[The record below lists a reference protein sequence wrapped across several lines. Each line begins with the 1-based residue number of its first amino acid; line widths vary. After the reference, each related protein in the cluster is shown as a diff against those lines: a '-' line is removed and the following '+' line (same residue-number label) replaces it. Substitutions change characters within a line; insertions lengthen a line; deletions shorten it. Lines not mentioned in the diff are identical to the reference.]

1 MSPQKMDQQKI
12 HCAMESKENEEMIR
26 NVTAKLDSIH
36 SEIERQ
42 RQTLKVKAKSDEES
56 KHIPGRR
63 KTKFT
68 ERKRISERSPTEYA
82 EELRRLT
89 EAMELMVR
97 DKSPQ
102 IGRQKQEMYRVHVL
116 DAVEKEKNENFNV
129 DKKQI
134 DEQLHE
140 LGTEYED
147 VTIVMSQNER
157 SEQNDR
163 DRGHE

>member
-1 MSPQKMDQQKI
+1 
-12 HCAMESKENEEMIR
+12 
-26 NVTAKLDSIH
+26 
-36 SEIERQ
+36 
-42 RQTLKVKAKSDEES
+42 
-56 KHIPGRR
+56 
-63 KTKFT
+63 
-68 ERKRISERSPTEYA
+68 
-82 EELRRLT
+82 
-89 EAMELMVR
+89 MVR

-134 DEQLHE
+134 DEQLHDE
-140 LGTEYED
+140 LETEYED